1 MELVG
6 HIGRDGE
13 FKYTPEGTGIL
24 RFSIAVNQGYKDKK
38 HTEWV
43 KVTIFG
49 KQAETLSTM
58 LTQGAL
64 VLVCADDWKVEKWK
78 SKTGEPGACLALT
91 ARTVRILHS
100 NKAESEDKKD
110 VQ

>member
-6 HIGRDGE
+6 HIGRDAE
-13 FKYTPEGTGIL
+13 FKYTAEGTGLL

-43 KVTIFG
+43 KVTVFG
-49 KQAETLSTM
+49 KQAETLSTF

-100 NKAESEDKKD
+100 NKTSEGEAEN
-110 VQ
+110 V

>member
-13 FKYTPEGTGIL
+13 FKYTPEGTGLL

-43 KVTIFG
+43 KVVIFG
-49 KQAETLSTM
+49 KQAETLANM

-64 VLVCADDWKVEKWK
+64 VFVSADDWKVEKWK
-78 SKTGEPGACLALT
+78 GKTGDVGACLSVT

-100 NKAESEDKKD
+100 PKKAEEGGEN
-110 VQ
+110 V